1 MNAFVK
7 KFIGTRAF
15 YASVLAML
23 VPMIVQ
29 QGITQFVNLLD
40 NVMVGAL
47 GTTPMSGV
55 AIVNQIIFIFNL
67 TIFGGLSGAS
77 IFGAQFYGKGD
88 QEGLR
93 YTLRFRLVFSL
104 VVCALGI
111 GVFLLFGES
120 LFSLYLNEEA
130 SAPEEIAATLGY
142 AKDYIAIMLFGLLPF
157 AVNQCFS
164 STLRDVGETFSPMMA
179 SVIAICVN
187 LAGNYLLIYGSFG
200 FPRMGVAGA
209 ALATVIARW
218 VEMGYLLL
226 RTYWHRKQFPFV
238 QGLFQ
243 NFRVPLPLV
252 KQIAITGTPLLLNE
266 TLWSIGTAAVN
277 MCYATR
283 GLEAVAATNINST
296 VWNLFSIVMAAM
308 GNAIGILS
316 GQLLGAGDI
325 SGAKDTVRKLLF
337 FSVSANLVIGG
348 LIVASSPFIPYIY
361 NTEPSVRLTA
371 THLLMVS
378 GSFLPLSAYTQ
389 GTYFTIRSGGKT
401 FVTFLFDCVF
411 TWVVSLPIAFC
422 LCQFTG
428 LSVVLVF
435 FFVSAADLIKAAI
448 GTVML
453 VSGVWAK
460 NVVGGSAG
468 DPPAAQAS
476 P

>member
-1 MNAFVK
+1 MSFRK

-15 YASVLAML
+15 YASVLALL

-40 NVMVGAL
+40 NVMVGRL
-47 GTTPMSGV
+47 GTAPMSGV
-55 AIVNQIIFIFNL
+55 AIVNQIVFIFNL

-88 QEGLR
+88 HQGLR

-104 VVCALGI
+104 VVTALGI
-111 GVFLLFGES
+111 LVFL
-120 LFSLYLNEEA
+120 
-130 SAPEEIAATLGY
+130 
-142 AKDYIAIMLFGLLPF
+142 LFGLLPF
-157 AVNQCFS
+157 AINQCFS
-164 STLRDVGETFSPMMA
+164 STLRDVGETFSPMVA
-179 SVIAICVN
+179 SLIAICVN
-187 LAGNYLLIYGSFG
+187 LVGNYLLIYGSFG
-200 FPRMGVAGA
+200 FPKMGVAGA
-209 ALATVIARW
+209 ALATIIARW
-218 VEMGYLLL
+218 VEMAYLLL
-226 RTYWHRKQFPFV
+226 RTYRHRRRFPFL
-238 QGLFQ
+238 QGLFRD
-243 NFRVPLPLV
+243 FRVPLSLV

-277 MCYATR
+277 MCYSSR

-296 VWNLFSIVMAAM
+296 VWNLFAIVMAAM

-316 GQLLGAGDI
+316 GQLLGANDI
-325 SGAKDTVRKLLF
+325 PGAKDTVRKLLF
-337 FSVSANLVIGG
+337 FSVCVNAVIGVI
-348 LIVASSPFIPYIY
+348 IVAVSPFIPYIY
-361 NTEPSVRLTA
+361 NTEPSVRQTA

-428 LSVVLVF
+428 LSVVWVF
-435 FFVSAADLIKAAI
+435 FFVSAADIIKAVI

-460 NVVGGSAG
+460 NMVG
-468 DPPAAQAS
+468 AS
-476 P
+476 TGK